1 VRALFGKNPLE
12 LRRPLE
18 KEGICDALRLA
29 LIAEL
34 DAITLYEQL
43 ARSIEDPLVKKVF
56 LEVANEEREHV
67 GEFLYLLRRC
77 DSNLDKMLEK
87 GEEEVKELEEL
98 EDG

>member
-1 VRALFGKNPLE
+1 MFGKNPLD
-12 LRRPLE
+12 LE
-18 KEGICDALRLA
+18 KPLGPDGVCDALRLA

-67 GEFLYLLRRC
+67 GEFLYLLKKC
-77 DSNLDKMLEK
+77 DRKLEGMLEK
-87 GEEEVKELEEL
+87 GAQEVTEIEGSR
-98 EDG
+98 DG